1 MLVEFGSAFVM
12 IFGVTLGV
20 CIGYW
25 VRSLIARS
33 QQDALRIQLESE
45 SVATKKVQVE
55 REKVFEQNRQLLQ
68 DQFKLLAAQILEDR
82 AQQFSSQSEQQL
94 GRLIEPLRE
103 RILEFRAKLEETQLK
118 DSERQALL
126 RAELTQLKTLNQ
138 QMSQEAHR
146 LSTAL
151 QGQSKMQGHWGEL
164 VLANVLERSG
174 LRDGIDFKKEVSFQT
189 DKVRKRP
196 DAIIYLPQNKHIV
209 IDAKVSL
216 NAYTRYINADDE
228 QIRQIAIQ
236 EHLRAISDRIQEL
249 SARTYHELPG
259 LNTPEIVF
267 MFMPIES
274 AFADAM
280 RADPNLFQQ
289 ALDRQI
295 VIATPTTLLTSLQIV
310 RQLWRFEDQH
320 QHSAELADRA
330 SKVYKKL
337 VSFVSSLEAVGQSL
351 DRARESYDKAM
362 GQLVSGKGNLIQLAK
377 DFERLGIAVQT
388 SLPDALVQRAEL
400 ELEHTVS
407 TSAVGSESTLTPS
420 SASDD
425 QTRTY

>member
-1 MLVEFGSAFVM
+1 MLAEFGSAFVM
-12 IFGVTLGV
+12 IFGVALGV

-103 RILEFRAKLEETQLK
+103 RMLEFRAKLEETQLK

>member
-12 IFGVTLGV
+12 IFGVALGV

-103 RILEFRAKLEETQLK
+103 RMLEFRAKLEETQLK

-216 NAYTRYINADDE
+216 NAYTRYMNADDE

-249 SARTYHELPG
+249 SARNYHELPG

>member
-103 RILEFRAKLEETQLK
+103 RMLEFRAKLEETQLK

-249 SARTYHELPG
+249 SARNYHELPG

>member
-1 MLVEFGSAFVM
+1 MLAEFGSAFVM
-12 IFGVTLGV
+12 IFGVALGV

-103 RILEFRAKLEETQLK
+103 RMLEFRAKLEETQLK

-400 ELEHTVS
+400 EHTVS

>member
-1 MLVEFGSAFVM
+1 
-12 IFGVTLGV
+12 
-20 CIGYW
+20 
-25 VRSLIARS
+25 LIARS

-103 RILEFRAKLEETQLK
+103 RMLEFRAKLEETQLK

-400 ELEHTVS
+400 EHTVS

>member
-1 MLVEFGSAFVM
+1 MLAEFGSAFVM
-12 IFGVTLGV
+12 IFGVALGV

-103 RILEFRAKLEETQLK
+103 RMLEFRAKLEETQLK

-400 ELEHTVS
+400 DLEHTVS

>member
-1 MLVEFGSAFVM
+1 MLAEFGSAFVM
-12 IFGVTLGV
+12 IFGVALGV

-103 RILEFRAKLEETQLK
+103 RMLEFRAKLEETQLK

-259 LNTPEIVF
+259 LNTPEFVF

>member
-1 MLVEFGSAFVM
+1 MLAEFGSAFVM
-12 IFGVTLGV
+12 IFGVALGV

-55 REKVFEQNRQLLQ
+55 REKVFEQNRQLLL

-103 RILEFRAKLEETQLK
+103 RMLEFRAKLEETQLK

-400 ELEHTVS
+400 EHTVS

>member
-1 MLVEFGSAFVM
+1 LLAEFGSAFVM
-12 IFGVTLGV
+12 IFGVALGV

-55 REKVFEQNRQLLQ
+55 REKVFEQNRQLLL

-103 RILEFRAKLEETQLK
+103 RMLEFRAKLEETQLK

-259 LNTPEIVF
+259 LNTPEFVF

-400 ELEHTVS
+400 EHTVS

>member
-12 IFGVTLGV
+12 IFGVALGV

-103 RILEFRAKLEETQLK
+103 RMLEFRAKLEETQLK

-400 ELEHTVS
+400 EHTVS

>member
-1 MLVEFGSAFVM
+1 MLAEFGSAFVM
-12 IFGVTLGV
+12 IFGVALGA

-55 REKVFEQNRQLLQ
+55 REKVFEQNRQLLL

-103 RILEFRAKLEETQLK
+103 RMLEFRAKLEETQLK